1 MPVFIRVGGK
11 RVSAAC
17 CSLVRF
23 LQNTASCAHQ
33 LFFHR
38 VLHNANIF
46 DINGLLSSWAIP
58 ESHLHL
64 PRPVKGYH
72 DGAVVSG
79 FFVSE
84 LGLFNGLAPLRL
96 SFHKRTKR

>member
-79 FFVSE
+79 FFVFGTRMVCRVSADISK
-84 LGLFNGLAPLRL
+84 FM
-96 SFHKRTKR
+96 RTKR

>member
-1 MPVFIRVGGK
+1 MQSSFVLV
-11 RVSAAC
+11 VSGLAPLGF
-17 CSLVRF
+17 SRF
-23 LQNTASCAHQ
+23 RFYTNTASCAHQ
-33 LFFHR
+33 LFFRR

-46 DINGLLSSWAIP
+46 DINGLLSSWAIL

-79 FFVSE
+79 FFVFGTRMVCRVSADISK
-84 LGLFNGLAPLRL
+84 FM
-96 SFHKRTKR
+96 RTKR